1 MKKSPA
7 IPIWYLK
14 PCCSLFH
21 RLFTVPHTACRMT
34 GLGMESTTIIAQQS
48 FNASCAKYQ
57 PISASRRGVTP
68 ELTPLK

>member
-57 PISASRRGVTP
+57 LISASRRGVTP

>member
-57 PISASRRGVTP
+57 PISASRRDVTP